1 MKIIIVGNGV
11 GGVTVAKFFRT
22 QNESAEITIFTEE
35 NDHYYPRPIMIE
47 FLAGRVKR
55 EEIYFYPPAWYAEKK
70 IKVEFGKKVIK
81 IHEKLKKI
89 ELENGEQYP
98 YDYLILANGARSNI
112 PALEGSKK
120 KGIFGLRNIA
130 DAQRIKDYLG
140 ALELYNIVDT
150 NPGQNGA
157 KKRKAIILGGGFLGL
172 ETAYAMLG
180 AGLDPTV
187 VEVNSSLLP
196 RQIDQQGS
204 NILQAQLEKLGIQ
217 FKFASECASVNGAD
231 QVESITLKNGDV
243 LPADIVIMAAGICPN
258 IELAKTAGLK
268 VSKGVIVNK
277 YLQTDDE
284 YIYACG
290 DVAEFDS
297 RVYGIIPVAL
307 AQAQTVA
314 FNALNESKLVF
325 KGVLANTTLK
335 IAGIDLTCLGDS
347 NPPASAY
354 EVMRRSDPE
363 KGRYI
368 KLLTKA
374 NKVAGAVLIND
385 RKDIL
390 PWTKIINQKIDIGRV
405 KDSILSETFDMAQLF
420 QKKS

>member
-11 GGVTVAKFFRT
+11 GGVTVARFFRT

-55 EEIYFYPPAWYAEKK
+55 EEIYFYPPAWYTEKK
-70 IKVEFGKKVIK
+70 IKVEFGKKVVK

-98 YDYLILANGARSNI
+98 YDCLILANGARSNI

-140 ALELYNIVDT
+140 TLELYNIVDT

-157 KKRKAIILGGGFLGL
+157 NKRKAIILGGGFLGL

-180 AGLDPTV
+180 AGLEPLI
-187 VEVNSSLLP
+187 VEHNNSLLP
-196 RQIDQQGS
+196 RQIDTQGS
-204 NILQAQLEKLGIQ
+204 DILKAKLESMGIKFKLE
-217 FKFASECASVNGAD
+217 SECVAINGND
-231 QVESITLKNGDV
+231 QVDSITLKGGEV

-258 IELAKTAGLK
+258 IELGKTAGLK
-268 VSKGVIVNK
+268 ASKGVLVNK
-277 YLQTDDE
+277 FLQTDDD

-290 DVAEFDS
+290 DVAEFDG
-297 RVYGIIPVAL
+297 RVYGIIPAAL

-314 FNALNESKLVF
+314 FNALNGPKLVY
-325 KGVLANTTLK
+325 KGVLPSSTLK

-347 NPPASAY
+347 NPPVNAY
-354 EVMRRSDPE
+354 DIMRRSDPD
-363 KGRYI
+363 KGKYI
-368 KLLTKA
+368 KLLVKA
-374 NKVAGAVLIND
+374 NKVAGVILIGD
-385 RKDIL
+385 RKDVL
-390 PWTKIINQKIDIGRV
+390 AWTKIINQKIDIGRV
-405 KDSILSETFDMAQLF
+405 KDSILGDNFDWAQLF
-420 QKKS
+420 QNKS